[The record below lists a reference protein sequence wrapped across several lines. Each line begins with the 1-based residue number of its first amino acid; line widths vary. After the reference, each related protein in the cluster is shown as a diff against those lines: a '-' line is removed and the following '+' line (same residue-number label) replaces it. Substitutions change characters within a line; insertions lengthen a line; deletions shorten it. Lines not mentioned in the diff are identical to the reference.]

1 MVDRSGDGAAVPVRW
16 RRVGLFVAL
25 AYGLAWL
32 AAAPLHLSGQGLAH
46 PFAFLLVLVMMMT
59 PAIAALVVVLPGGR
73 AGLATR
79 LGLRTPGGLRR
90 WWRWGLLAWLLPPL
104 LTFLAL
110 LVAAAAGA
118 YTPDLTGFGGF
129 REALDAAGAGA
140 LPVPVGTI
148 VLVQLVQL
156 PLLGWINVL
165 PALGEELGWRGYLV
179 PALAGLGPW
188 PAVLLSGAVWG
199 AWHTP
204 VLLLGYN
211 YPSAPPALAVLL
223 MTVSGVVL
231 GVALGW
237 LRILSGSVWPP
248 AIAHAFVNASAG
260 LPVLLA
266 AAGRPVDAA
275 QVGLIGWSGWLVV
288 GLVVAVAALRLR
300 RGARAEVARPAP

>member
-1 MVDRSGDGAAVPVRW
+1 MIDRPGDGAAPPVRW
-16 RRVGLFVAL
+16 GRVGLFVAV
-25 AYGLAWL
+25 AHGLAWL
-32 AAAPLHLSGQGLAH
+32 AAAPLHLSGEGLAH
-46 PFAFLLVLVMMMT
+46 PFALVLVLAMMT
-59 PAIAALVVVLPGGR
+59 TPALAALVVLLPGQR

-90 WWRWGLLAWLLPPL
+90 WWWWGLLAWLLPPL

-110 LVAAAAGA
+110 LVGAAAGA
-118 YTPDLTGFGGF
+118 YTPDLVGFSGF
-129 REALDAAGAGA
+129 REVLAATGAVA

-148 VLVQLVQL
+148 VLIQLVQL

-179 PALAGLGPW
+179 PALAGAGRW

-199 AWHTP
+199 VWHTP
-204 VLLLGYN
+204 LLLLGYN
-211 YPSAPPALAVLL
+211 YPSAPPAIAVLL

-231 GVALGW
+231 GAALGW
-237 LRILSGSVWPP
+237 LRLLSGSVWPP

-260 LPVLLA
+260 LPLLLA

-275 QVGLIGWSGWLVV
+275 QAGLLGWPGWLVV
-288 GLVVAVAALRLR
+288 ALVVAVGAAWVR
-300 RGARAEVARPAP
+300 RGARGGAVRPAA